1 MLVFSPNFAP
11 MTDYLELF
19 FALIKQP
26 VIQAI
31 LYVIG
36 SLTAAKI
43 ADWII
48 TTILSRLANRTSSTI
63 DDRIIQILHRPIYYS
78 ILFMGLGIS
87 VHLFQMPEVITFV
100 LKGLFKTIVV
110 IIWSFALFHSFIHF
124 ITWYG
129 RQSKDDSIIQV
140 HTMPIIDNV
149 GKVVIFILGVFFILL
164 SWDVDITGLTVSATV
179 LVGIF
184 GFAAQDTIANLFAGF
199 FIMADTPYKP
209 GDYINLDGG
218 ERGYVK
224 TIGLRSTRIMTRDDI
239 EITLPNSL
247 IANSKIINESGGPKE
262 KERVRITLSVAYGS
276 DIDQVRSVLM
286 DIAQN
291 NENVC
296 KKPNPR
302 MRFRTF
308 GESGITLQLLFWI
321 EKPEYRGLIT
331 DELNTAIYKRFAVE
345 NIEIPFPQRTIH
357 VKASDNLKAG

>member
-1 MLVFSPNFAP
+1 LA
-11 MTDYLELF
+11 
-19 FALIKQP
+19 
-26 VIQAI
+26 
-31 LYVIG
+31 
-36 SLTAAKI
+36 
-43 ADWII
+43 
-48 TTILSRLANRTSSTI
+48 SRTESTI

-87 VHLFQMPEVITFV
+87 IQLFQLPEIITF
-100 LKGLFKTIVV
+100 LSKGLFKTIVV

-129 RQSKDDSIIQV
+129 RQSKDDSIIKV

-149 GKVVIFILGVFFILL
+149 GKVIIFILGVFFILL

-184 GFAAQDTIANLFAGF
+184 GFAAQDTLANLFAGF

-262 KERVRITLSVAYGS
+262 KHRVRITINVAYGS
-276 DIDQVRSVLM
+276 DIDQVRSVLE
-286 DIAQN
+286 DIAKN
-291 NENVC
+291 SESVC
-296 KKPNPR
+296 KNPNPR
-302 MRFRTF
+302 VRFRTF
-308 GESGITLQLLFWI
+308 GDSGLTFQLLFWI
-321 EKPEYRGLIT
+321 EKPEDRGRIT
-331 DELNTAIYKRFAVE
+331 DELNTAIYKQFANE
-345 NIEIPFPQRTIH
+345 KIEIPFPQRTIH
-357 VKASDNLKAG
+357 IKSSDLQKTNL